1 MKLYQT
7 KTSEISGKRNNKN
20 NNKNLSPPQKSY
32 HPNGC
37 QMRQS
42 RKSIAGWNGNVNDDP
57 LAEDGKQ
64 PGWRYGQM
72 TVLGISI
79 VQQSS
84 TRCPQLLNRL
94 NVYQYLLSISVINFL
109 TQFYQGTAMLF
120 LQHPHEL
127 RSRHEEEQRNTCE

>member
-1 MKLYQT
+1 M
-7 KTSEISGKRNNKN
+7 EIWTDDGPLKA
-20 NNKNLSPPQKSY
+20 PQKK
-32 HPNGC
+32 P
-37 QMRQS
+37 
-42 RKSIAGWNGNVNDDP
+42 A
-57 LAEDGKQ
+57 
-64 PGWRYGQM
+64 
-72 TVLGISI
+72 GISI

-127 RSRHEEEQRNTCE
+127 RSRQEEEQKTHVRAS